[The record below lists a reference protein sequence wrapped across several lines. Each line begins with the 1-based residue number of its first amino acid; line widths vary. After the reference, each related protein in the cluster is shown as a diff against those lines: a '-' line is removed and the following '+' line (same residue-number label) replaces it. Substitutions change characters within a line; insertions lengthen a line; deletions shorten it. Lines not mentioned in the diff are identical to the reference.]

1 VYSKETIL
9 ALLSEVKDPEIPV
22 LSIEDMGIITAIDT
36 SSSPIV
42 ITITPTFVGCP
53 ALDYIQNEIKL
64 VLEKEGVATKVIV
77 SFKEPWTSD
86 RISTRG
92 KEALKR
98 FGIGPPPD
106 VTLITD
112 LSILDNTECPHC
124 GSNDTELTSAFGAT
138 LCRSIHRCHSCKE
151 TFEQFKPL

>member
-1 VYSKETIL
+1 M
-9 ALLSEVKDPEIPV
+9 KDPEIPV
-22 LSIEDMGIITAIDT
+22 LSIEDMGIINEIDT
-36 SSSPIV
+36 TTSPVV

-64 VLEKEGVATKVIV
+64 VLEKKGIATKVVV
-77 SFKEPWTSD
+77 SFKEPWTSN
-86 RISTRG
+86 RISARG

-106 VTLITD
+106 AGLITD

-124 GSNDTELTSAFGAT
+124 GSHDTDLTSVFGTT
-138 LCRSIHRCHSCKE
+138 LCRSIHQCHACKE